1 MLSEQTLLA
10 FLVPG
15 LVLTY
20 FFYSWFTH
28 KDR

>member
-1 MLSEQTLLA
+1 MLTETTLQAL
-10 FLVPG
+10 LIPG
-15 LVLTY
+15 LVLAY

>member
-1 MLSEQTLLA
+1 MLSDQTLLA
-10 FLVPG
+10 FTIPALM
-15 LVLTY
+15 LAY